1 MSDPYEDHD
10 LRHVWNY
17 VKSNP
22 DMYHTARMHTDRGVD
37 WVDVYPRDDVSD
49 EEVVQDITE
58 EFDVEQPDDEE
69 GHSTDSLRFV
79 LSA

>member
-22 DMYHTARMHTDRGVD
+22 DMYHTARMHSDKGQD
-37 WVDVYPRDDVSD
+37 WVDIYPRDDVS
-49 EEVVQDITE
+49 EEDVIEDITDD
-58 EFDVEQPDDEE
+58 FDVEHSTEDEE
-69 GHSTDSLRFV
+69 YNPDQVRFV
-79 LSA
+79 PE